1 MTDTSHIVKEIK
13 TSVELLSLL
22 NENRQFFWKENE
34 QMEIRVDLHSWKDYA
49 FYEFKDV
56 PRHGICPIEDLW
68 GFIKVNEFN

>member
-1 MTDTSHIVKEIK
+1 MTDTSHIVTEIK

-34 QMEIRVDLHSWKDYA
+34 QMEIKVDLHSWKDYA
-49 FYEFKDV
+49 FYEFKDL

-68 GFIKVNEFN
+68 GFIKVNELN